1 MWPPR
6 AIALTALG
14 VAVVVAVAF
23 AVRGLST
30 PDASAP
36 PSEIPSATDEWKP
49 FGEREKA
56 IVPTATPRIPAIRTQ
71 FVMLWLTKVP
81 PDGDGTYTGVVNE
94 ITVEGPA
101 T

>member
-1 MWPPR
+1 VEKDFANIWTPHGAR
-6 AIALTALG
+6 AAPNG
-14 VAVVVAVAF
+14 NYAVTY
-23 AVRGLST
+23 G
-30 PDASAP
+30 
-36 PSEIPSATDEWKP
+36 DEWKP